1 MNKASGELKEEI
13 TENLNFLQR
22 QMEVH
27 YGQHS
32 TFRSDATIQFL
43 AKIVGQTRRLREQWT
58 RYVECDP
65 TIREE
70 FPKRLPQRPRT
81 EAEKAEGAVRR
92 DDLIQP
98 DNDPNRRLFRD
109 EKTHS
114 STQTQGAKPKET
126 KKRPDII
133 PVHYTPAKDL
143 THNMRKPKTKNCYKS
158 AMKKM
163 LQYTR
168 KR

>member
-1 MNKASGELKEEI
+1 MEPLGPPKLTRLTMNKASGQLKEEI

-43 AKIVGQTRRLREQWT
+43 AKVVGQTRRLKEQWT

-126 KKRPDII
+126 KKRPDQLCL
-133 PVHYTPAKDL
+133 YETLASNFYD
-143 THNMRKPKTKNCYKS
+143 
-158 AMKKM
+158 
-163 LQYTR
+163 
-168 KR
+168 